1 VSQDKPVALWSVP
14 RSISTAFERVFV
26 ERDDFEVFHEPFGE
40 SYYYSE
46 ERLSDRYSDEET
58 RPEDNYENV
67 LARLLEPHEKRVF
80 VKDMAYQAKPLI
92 GPEFVSRFRN
102 TFIVRDPKYVIASLS
117 RMWPDFTLE
126 ETGFEQLYRLFRYAT
141 EAEDVVVVD
150 SMTFSENPVGVLAAY
165 CEAPGDPL
173 PQRVPLLAAGGGSRV
188 GELGKLAR
196 GSATE
201 YRHQTGRAQG
211 PGAAAGASRGVRK
224 LPTLLLPARGQSHP
238 GHGTDTTSVEERP
251 PANPVLNSP
260 GEIQPKLATNR
271 TGEQPC

>member
-46 ERLSDRYSDEET
+46 ERLSERYSDEEP

-67 LARLLEPHEKRVF
+67 LARLLEPREKRVF

-92 GPEFVSRFRN
+92 GSDFISRFRN

-150 SMTFSENPVGVLAAY
+150 AMTFSENPVGVLAAY
-165 CEAPGDPL
+165 CEHLEIPFRADSLSWQPGEVREWESWEGWHEEAQQSTGIKPAERKDPELQPELQEAYEYCLPYYYQLTSRAIPGTAPI
-173 PQRVPLLAAGGGSRV
+173 
-188 GELGKLAR
+188 
-196 GSATE
+196 
-201 YRHQTGRAQG
+201 
-211 PGAAAGASRGVRK
+211 
-224 LPTLLLPARGQSHP
+224 
-238 GHGTDTTSVEERP
+238 P
-251 PANPVLNSP
+251 PA
-260 GEIQPKLATNR
+260 
-271 TGEQPC
+271 